1 MHRIL
6 DYWSSVGEDR
16 FEPLYESAPL
26 MIHSIDGKGRLLRV
40 SRFWLDNMGYE
51 AVEVVGRK
59 SSDFLTKASQDKAK
73 NEVLPKFFLD
83 GVCRNVE
90 YEMVRKDGSILH
102 VALTAIAE
110 RDQSGAIVRSLAVLV
125 DISDRVE
132 VERELVAAKERAE
145 AASAAKSEF
154 LSAMSHELRTPMNA
168 IIGFTGL
175 LRQSGLESK
184 QDEWAGHVLE
194 ASDNLMGMIADLL
207 DLARIEAGKFS
218 IHPSTFDLGRFIDEI
233 EEYWGTVIAES
244 GLRFK
249 VERAPDLPKTVT
261 TDPTRLRQ
269 IVTNYLDNARKYTEE
284 GSVTLRFHTQDYPG
298 HGPRVVIEVSDTG
311 PGIAPAL
318 RPVLF
323 ERFTQGGA
331 RPTKPDGGWGLGL
344 SIVRELADQL
354 GGAVGLVAEDSG
366 TTFWV
371 EIPRD
376 DEIERAVVRE
386 GHAEA
391 VAGAVECQSLGA
403 EGRGLR
409 ILVVEDNDLNQA
421 VLSSIL
427 NAGGFDFTLAGN
439 GFEAVALAACERFDL
454 ILMDIQMPELDGVAA
469 ARAIRENSP
478 YNKDTPI
485 IAVTA
490 NVSDQARDRYMDAG
504 MADFIP
510 KPFSPPEIFGAIQR
524 ARLSH

>member
-6 DYWSSVGEDR
+6 NFWSTVGEDR

-26 MIHSIDGKGRLLRV
+26 MIHSIDGKGCLLRV
-40 SRFWLDNMGYE
+40 SRFWLDNMGYDE
-51 AVEVVGRK
+51 GEVIGRK
-59 SSDFLTKASQDKAK
+59 SADFLSDASREKAT
-73 NEVLPKFFLD
+73 NEVLPHFFRD
-83 GVCRNVE
+83 GVCKNIE
-90 YEMVRKDGSILH
+90 YEMIRKDGSILH

-110 RDQSGAIVRSLAVLV
+110 RDSEGAIIRSLAVLV
-125 DISDRVE
+125 DISDRIE
-132 VERELVAAKERAE
+132 MERELVAAKERAE

-175 LRQSGLESK
+175 LRQTGLEPK

-207 DLARIEAGKFS
+207 DLARIESGKFS
-218 IHPSTFDLGRFIDEI
+218 INPTRFDFHRFIDEI
-233 EEYWGTVIAES
+233 EEYWGTAIAES
-244 GLRFK
+244 GLRFT
-249 VERAPDLPKTVT
+249 VERARNLPRSMT

-269 IVTNYLDNARKYTEE
+269 IVTNYLDNARKYTYE
-284 GSVTLRFHTQDYPG
+284 GSVTLRLYTQDHPG

-311 PGIAPAL
+311 PGIDKAL

-354 GGAVGLVAEDSG
+354 GGAVGLVVEDNG

-371 EIPRD
+371 ELPCD
-376 DEIERAVVRE
+376 ADTEEADFAPVVADEPPAACGTSDE
-386 GHAEA
+386 EA
-391 VAGAVECQSLGA
+391 NISK
-403 EGRGLR
+403 LR
-409 ILVVEDNDLNQA
+409 ILVVEDNELNQA

-427 NAGGFDFTLAGN
+427 NAGGFSFMLAGN
-439 GFEAVALAACERFDL
+439 GAEAVAAAAKERFDL
-454 ILMDIQMPELDGVAA
+454 ILMDIQMPEMDGVAA
-469 ARAIRENSP
+469 ARAIRENRHW
-478 YNKDTPI
+478 NRDTPI

-490 NVSDQARDRYMDAG
+490 NVSEQARDRYIDAG

-510 KPFSPPEIFGAIQR
+510 KPFSPPEIFGAIER
-524 ARLSH
+524 ARLTH